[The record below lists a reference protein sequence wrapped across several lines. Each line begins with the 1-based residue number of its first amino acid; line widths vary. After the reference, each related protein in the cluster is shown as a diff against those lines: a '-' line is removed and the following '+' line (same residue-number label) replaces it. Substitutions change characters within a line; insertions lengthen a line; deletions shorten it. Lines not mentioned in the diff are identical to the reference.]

1 MKRAA
6 STSGRSVGRANGW
19 RGAICQGDARLK
31 PVRNTP
37 LTVIGD
43 IEIIGRR
50 LTMDGIDQIR
60 LQLGERI
67 ANLGKRATRLSP
79 LDIHEQMDAIR
90 QVAAVNGFAALE
102 GLAHRSAQL
111 ALLPGHR
118 VAMGCCLER
127 MGDALDSRQNTD
139 TTSILA
145 ALAVRLH

>member
-1 MKRAA
+1 MP
-6 STSGRSVGRANGW
+6 
-19 RGAICQGDARLK
+19 DA
-31 PVRNTP
+31 
-37 LTVIGD
+37 
-43 IEIIGRR
+43 
-50 LTMDGIDQIR
+50 IDQIR

-118 VAMGCCLER
+118 IAMGCCFER
-127 MGDALDSRQNTD
+127 MGDALDSRHNTD

>member
-19 RGAICQGDARLK
+19 RGAICQGDAGLK
-31 PVRNTP
+31 PKRNTP
-37 LTVIGD
+37 LTLLSDIG
-43 IEIIGRR
+43 IVGRK
-50 LTMDGIDQIR
+50 LMSDGMDAIR
-60 LQLGERI
+60 AQLGERI

-90 QVAAVNGFAALE
+90 EVAAVNGFAALE

-118 VAMGCCLER
+118 VAMGCCMER
-127 MGDALDSRQNTD
+127 MEDALDSRRNPD